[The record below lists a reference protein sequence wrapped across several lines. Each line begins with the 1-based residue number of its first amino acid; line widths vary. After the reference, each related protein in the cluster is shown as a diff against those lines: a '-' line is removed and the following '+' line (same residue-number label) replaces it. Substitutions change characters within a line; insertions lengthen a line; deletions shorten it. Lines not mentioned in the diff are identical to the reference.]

1 MEFHLRDDSGS
12 ESDNSDENAPL
23 VQPNVASSRPA
34 TVSRATGLQ
43 LTAIW
48 CTLLYLLWDALQPT
62 IGGVATHER
71 LFAPETPL
79 DAPAP
84 RVRLPTTQGGKAP
97 IVPQPAAPSASTARP
112 AAVHPPSPS
121 TAAVPTIPVNTTS
134 AACPAAWTGDGVCQL
149 TCAAAAHGD
158 RGDCRAPSAEC
169 DKQVGLGYLTS
180 VRHAREAVC
189 TGGRS
194 RAWLHNVADQGCR
207 CDTCRTKLTVL
218 EGARIAWDPAG
229 GAEPAKKRAQGVHQP
244 CLSARLAC
252 TDPSKDLARLTPSD
266 RGYGLA
272 IHADGDAGPPCSGDG
287 SIKET
292 ALLVVNPR
300 GEFLSNVWHA
310 VVEVAALMH
319 TAHVVGE
326 ELSAM
331 RLIFVQTHRNKP
343 HLSPTVLQMGGRRTH
358 GDAAEWR
365 GSRPQLIE
373 LFEKVMGGTRELA
386 PWKGPATPSCFAK
399 VVLPLRSCQ
408 GAVLSRDAR
417 DVCGS
422 GGNPLASAY
431 AHAVLRAFA
440 LPLTAVRQ
448 AGVPPRVTIL
458 TRADTATGAGARG
471 KGRGKGRG
479 RGRNRVLQEPQK
491 LVAALEGACAAKV
504 SAVGLA
510 SLSFAQQLELMQRT
524 DVLVGPH
531 GAGLT
536 HILHLPPHAAVVE
549 LTNTPPP
556 QPGRSVANIYRSI
569 ATWTNHPYRSV
580 RGAEK
585 PDPQA
590 VAKAACQLLAGAGAG
605 AEAGGRAAESTRV
618 ASRGSR

>member
-1 MEFHLRDDSGS
+1 M
-12 ESDNSDENAPL
+12 
-23 VQPNVASSRPA
+23 
-34 TVSRATGLQ
+34 
-43 LTAIW
+43 
-48 CTLLYLLWDALQPT
+48 
-62 IGGVATHER
+62 
-71 LFAPETPL
+71 
-79 DAPAP
+79 
-84 RVRLPTTQGGKAP
+84 
-97 IVPQPAAPSASTARP
+97 
-112 AAVHPPSPS
+112 
-121 TAAVPTIPVNTTS
+121 
-134 AACPAAWTGDGVCQL
+134 
-149 TCAAAAHGD
+149 
-158 RGDCRAPSAEC
+158 
-169 DKQVGLGYLTS
+169 
-180 VRHAREAVC
+180 
-189 TGGRS
+189 
-194 RAWLHNVADQGCR
+194 
-207 CDTCRTKLTVL
+207 
-218 EGARIAWDPAG
+218 
-229 GAEPAKKRAQGVHQP
+229 HQP

-252 TDPSKDLARLTPSD
+252 SDPSQGLARLTPSD

-272 IHADGDAGPPCSGDG
+272 IHADGDTSPSCGGDE
-287 SIKET
+287 STIKET
-292 ALLVVNPR
+292 TLLVVNPR

-326 ELSAM
+326 DLSAM

-343 HLSPTVLQMGGRRTH
+343 HVSPTVLQMGGKRTH
-358 GDAAEWR
+358 GDVAEWR

-373 LFEKVMGGTRELA
+373 LFEKVMGGARDLA

-408 GAVLSRDAR
+408 GAVLSRTWDAR

-431 AHAVLRAFA
+431 AHAVMRAFA
-440 LPLTAVRQ
+440 LPAAVRQ
-448 AGVPPRVTIL
+448 AGAPPRVTLL
-458 TRADTATGAGARG
+458 TRADTAKAATAAARG
-471 KGRGKGRG
+471 KKRGGGRG

-491 LVAALEGACAAKV
+491 LAVALEGACKAKV
-504 SAVGLA
+504 SAVSLA
-510 SLSFAQQLELMQRT
+510 ALSFARQLELMQRT

-556 QPGRSVANIYRSI
+556 QPGRSVANIYRSV

-590 VAKAACQLLAGAGAG
+590 VAKAACQLLA
-605 AEAGGRAAESTRV
+605 AAAR
-618 ASRGSR
+618 SRKGTYSG